1 MAMKLRVNEMNIN
14 RPFFFVAEE
23 QYDTIKNIFIPF
35 LFLLGVVRDI
45 FYGMS
50 SLELDI

>member
-1 MAMKLRVNEMNIN
+1 MYLRVNEMNIN

-35 LFLLGVVRDI
+35 LFLLGVRDI

-50 SLELDI
+50 RTR